1 MTTLKGYQL
10 LPHLPRIRADTPGF
24 LLECA
29 RRYGDWVHFDVGV
42 TQAFFINHPNAV
54 RHVLQENNRHYTKDT
69 LQYRTLALVTGQ
81 GLLTADGDMWLAHRR
96 LLQPAFA
103 RPHLMALDEV
113 VLPVVDRMLQRW
125 EHLAI
130 QQEIVDVDH
139 EMLEAALEVVGLA
152 LFGLDL
158 SREAPQLVGAVLTA
172 LDYVIYRAQN
182 LVVPPLNWPTP
193 RNRAFKRALAEL
205 ERAVDAILDRRRDG
219 KAQGGT
225 LLSLLVQ
232 AEQAGQM
239 TRQQVRDELVTMIV
253 AGHETVATA
262 LTWTW
267 YLLAQHPEVEATLLA
282 EIDTVL
288 DGRPP
293 TREDLPKLTYSA
305 QVFAEALRLYPPAWL
320 ITRRAIAEDGWM
332 GYSIPQGALIIISPY
347 VLHRHP
353 EFWDDPESFR
363 PERFAEDKTRAYPRF
378 AYIPFG
384 GGPRLC
390 IGNQFALVEA
400 QLILSRVL
408 QRFRL
413 SFAGAGP
420 VRAEPLVTLRPKG
433 GMPMRLIPRQA
444 R

>member
-1 MTTLKGYQL
+1 MTTLKAHQL
-10 LPHLPRIRADTPGF
+10 LPYLPRIRTDTPGF
-24 LLECA
+24 LLDCA
-29 RRYGDWVHFDVGV
+29 RRYGDWVHFDMGV
-42 TQAFFINHPNAV
+42 TQAFFINHPDAV
-54 RHVLQENNRHYTKDT
+54 RHILQENHRHYTKDT
-69 LQYRTLALVTGQ
+69 LQYRTLALITGQ
-81 GLLTADGDMWLAHRR
+81 GLLTADGEMWLEHRR

-125 EHLAI
+125 EHLVAR
-130 QQEIVDVDH
+130 QAVVDVDH
-139 EMLEAALEVVGLA
+139 EMLETALEVVGLA

-158 SREAPQLVGAVLTA
+158 SREAPQLVRAVLTA

-182 LVVPPLNWPTP
+182 LVVLPLNWPTP
-193 RNRAFKRALAEL
+193 RNRAFKRALGEL
-205 ERAVDAILDRRRDG
+205 ERAVDAILDTQCGKDARREN
-219 KAQGGT
+219 

-232 AEQAGQM
+232 AEQAGRM
-239 TRQQVRDELVTMIV
+239 SRQQVRDELITMIV

-267 YLLAQHPEVEATLLA
+267 YLLTQHPEMEAALLD

-293 TREDLPKLTYSA
+293 TREDLPKLTTTA
-305 QVFAEALRLYPPAWL
+305 HVFAEALRLYPPAWL
-320 ITRRAIAEDGWM
+320 ITRRAIAEDAWM
-332 GYSIPQGALIIISPY
+332 EHPIPPGALIIMSPY

-353 EFWDDPESFR
+353 AFWDEPEAFR
-363 PERFAEDKTRAYPRF
+363 PERFADEKARTYPRF

-390 IGNQFALVEA
+390 IGNHFALVEA

-413 SFAGAGP
+413 VFAGAGP

-433 GMPMRLIPRQA
+433 GMPMRLIA
-444 R
+444 REGR